1 MSRHINQNI
10 CRRDETTKN
19 ITIQLSN
26 HPGIRWRPGLR
37 NQYLGVSLDWITGPR
52 KATNFL
58 QNMVK
63 SHCFSADVEK
73 FQHVH
78 EHGHG
83 QILNSSCEGYLQT
96 IEKIISLGVQTK
108 DNQNKSYW
116 NADDCM
122 RSLPR
127 LRRTPGI
134 RKTLD
139 SLPLWLCKYLGPF
152 SFLKDLKR
160 SCKSSAPPIERIQ
173 WRFHQ
178 AWKSQDS
185 RPSLLWDDVVAELDK
200 DISELE
206 YPSSNG
212 GIDIQT
218 KGNCLVKQSRLSS
231 LSEHSDACVVDTPE
245 QNHCTNWLGAYSAG
259 IIAIDYYLYHKYP
272 MNITHFCS
280 SQSLSTTPGQHQ
292 KKRFWPVWPGR
303 GGACQASI
311 CRGENVSFSGRVI
324 CNECDTLKIFRD
336 L

>member
-37 NQYLGVSLDWITGPR
+37 NQYLGVSLDGITGPR

-152 SFLKDLKR
+152 SFWKIWNEVANLLHHP
-160 SCKSSAPPIERIQ
+160 SS
-173 WRFHQ
+173 
-178 AWKSQDS
+178 
-185 RPSLLWDDVVAELDK
+185 V
-200 DISELE
+200 
-206 YPSSNG
+206 SNG
-212 GIDIQT
+212 GFT
-218 KGNCLVKQSRLSS
+218 RPGNRKIAGQVC
-231 LSEHSDACVVDTPE
+231 SEMT
-245 QNHCTNWLGAYSAG
+245 W
-259 IIAIDYYLYHKYP
+259 
-272 MNITHFCS
+272 
-280 SQSLSTTPGQHQ
+280 
-292 KKRFWPVWPGR
+292 
-303 GGACQASI
+303 
-311 CRGENVSFSGRVI
+311 
-324 CNECDTLKIFRD
+324 
-336 L
+336 